1 MMNKIEQWSGDE
13 LTELKKVFYAGAY
26 ELVEKLQDELL
37 ALEEGHAHDRL
48 TAIKRHLHTLK
59 GDSNSVGLTS
69 VGTLCHRMEDVV
81 PSIEEPGASSHDAHD
96 TVNLLLSCVDAVH
109 ALLTKSEA
117 GEYADAGEMIDK
129 IDRFLVKKSGA
140 SLFASPA
147 LSEYGELQAQEAV
160 QKGLFVYDVDIV
172 FHPGCGE
179 KGVAA
184 RMVAQQ
190 LTGMG
195 RIIHASPDMES
206 DELDSAERMA
216 VVFATDHDAGAVRG
230 GATIAGMTGELVV
243 RVHECAAC
251 ETRPEGG
258 DAATVSPFASKPGAQ
273 IQAPAAPSGG
283 EFLRIEASRVDR
295 IMNLTGELIIGRSM
309 IGQMAREMAAGTFTG
324 DGASRLLAAHAHLER
339 TISDLQKSVMKM
351 RMVPVNQVFRKFPKM
366 VRDLSA
372 EKKKPVRL
380 EIIGKETELDKGI
393 VDGLGEP
400 LAHIVRNMIDHGIEG
415 PAERTGLGKPAE
427 GVITFRAYH
436 EASMIVIEASDD
448 GKGIDTGKLKQRAME
463 KGLLNREEA
472 ATMSDAAAVDLI
484 FMAGLST
491 ADEVTDTSGRG
502 VGMDAVKSAV
512 EDLRGTVELYSVPG
526 RGTTI
531 RLRLPLTLAVIKAL
545 LFEAGEQLY
554 ALPVS
559 VIAEVAKVTTD
570 SLVTVNGRK
579 TLLLRDEIVSV
590 ISVRELF
597 HPGAGGEDK
606 KFVLVVEAGGR
617 TIGLLVDR
625 LVGQQELVIKAID
638 ELSMRSRLVA
648 GAALL
653 GNGKIVMI
661 LDVLA
666 VARKAVDED
675 RRGQAS
681 A

>member
-1 MMNKIEQWSGDE
+1 MTNKIEQWSGAE
-13 LTELKKVFYAGAY
+13 LTELKKVFFAGAY
-26 ELVEKLQDELL
+26 ELVERLQDELL
-37 ALEEGHAHDRL
+37 AFEDAPDHDRL
-48 TAIKRHLHTLK
+48 TAIKRYIHTLK

-69 VGTLCHRMEDVV
+69 VGALCHRMEDVV
-81 PSIEEPGASSHDAHD
+81 PSIEEPGDSSHDTRD
-96 TVNLLLSCVDAVH
+96 TVDLFLSCVDAVH

-117 GEYADAGEMIDK
+117 GESADAGEMIDK
-129 IDRFLVKKSGA
+129 IDRFLVNKIGA
-140 SLFASPA
+140 SPVASPA
-147 LSEYGELQAQEAV
+147 LSEYGELQAQEAA
-160 QKGLFVYDVDIV
+160 QKGFFVYDLEIV
-172 FHPGCGE
+172 FHPACGE
-179 KGVAA
+179 KSVAA

-190 LTGMG
+190 LAGMG
-195 RIIHASPDMES
+195 RIIYASPDVES
-206 DELDSAERMA
+206 EEIDRAQKMT
-216 VVFATDHDAGAVRG
+216 VVFATDRDGDAVRRG
-230 GATIAGMTGELVV
+230 TTIAGMTGEIVV

-251 ETRPEGG
+251 ELRPEGG
-258 DAATVSPFASKPGAQ
+258 DAAPFSPLALKLGP
-273 IQAPAAPSGG
+273 PAAPSTGG
-283 EFLRIEASRVDR
+283 EFLRIETLRVDR

-309 IGQMAREMAAGTFTG
+309 IGQMAREMASGTFTG

-351 RMVPVNQVFRKFPKM
+351 RMVPVNQVFRKFSKM

-415 PAERTGLGKPAE
+415 PAERTTRGKPAE
-427 GVITFRAYH
+427 GVITFKAYH

-448 GKGIDTGKLKQRAME
+448 GAGIDIGKLKQKAIE
-463 KGLLNREEA
+463 KELIDREEA
-472 ATMSDAAAVDLI
+472 AAMSDSEAMNLI
-484 FMAGLST
+484 FLCGLST
-491 ADEVTDTSGRG
+491 ADEVTGTSGRG

-512 EDLRGTVELYSVPG
+512 EDMRGTVEIHSMPG
-526 RGTTI
+526 KGTTM

-570 SLVTVNGRK
+570 ALVTVNGRR
-579 TLLLRDEIVSV
+579 TLLLRDEIISV
-590 ISVRELF
+590 ISVQELF
-597 HPGAGGEDK
+597 QLGAGGKGK

-638 ELSMRSRLVA
+638 DLSMRSRLVA

-653 GNGKIVMI
+653 GNGQIVMI

-675 RRGQAS
+675 RQGQAS